1 MSEYQYYEF
10 QAIDRSLTEKEMAEL
25 RSYSTR
31 ARITPTSFVN
41 HYEWGNFKGD
51 EDAWMFRYFD
61 AFLYLANWG
70 THVFKMRLP
79 SKFLDLADVRPYC
92 SRNSLTARKNKDQVV
107 LTFASEDDE
116 GEDWDSGEGILSP
129 LIALRA
135 ELARG
140 DRRALYLG
148 WLLAVQADEFDDE
161 ELEPPVPPGL
171 GRLSASLD
179 ALVEFLRID
188 PDLLRAAAETSAQM
202 STLSPGRKEL
212 RAWLA
217 TLPPAEKD
225 TWLARLFAEDTLSVS
240 AELHRRFVQDHDPA
254 KASLAAPQRRTIG
267 EIRRI
272 AESHA
277 MERKQ
282 NAEREAAAEAD
293 RRQRKAARERAKHL
307 DALVG
312 KEKQLWV
319 DVEALVA
326 AKQSKNYVA
335 AVEVLIDLRDLAAR
349 SGAGDFDT
357 LLKSFRSRHARKATL
372 MDRISKAGL

>member
-61 AFLYLANWG
+61 AFLYLTNWG
-70 THVFKMRLP
+70 THVFKVRLS

-107 LTFASEDDE
+107 LTFTSQDDE
-116 GEDWDSGEGILSP
+116 EEDWDTGEGILPS
-129 LIALRA
+129 LIAIRA
-135 ELARG
+135 ELARD

-161 ELEPPVPPGL
+161 EPEPPVPPGM
-171 GRLSASLD
+171 GQFSASLE

-188 PDLLRAAAETSAQM
+188 PDLLRAAAETSPQM
-202 STLSPGRKEL
+202 STPSPGRNEL
-212 RAWLA
+212 MAWLA
-217 TLPPAEKD
+217 TLPLAAKD

-272 AESHA
+272 AERHA
-277 MERKQ
+277 VERRQ
-282 NAEREAAAEAD
+282 NAEREAVADAD
-293 RRQRKAARERAKHL
+293 RRQRQAARERAKRL

-312 KEKQLWV
+312 KEKQLWL
-319 DVEALVA
+319 DVETLVT

-335 AVEVLIDLRDLAAR
+335 AVEVLVDLRDLAAR

-357 LLKSFRSRHARKATL
+357 LLQSFRSRHARKATL

>member
-70 THVFKMRLP
+70 THVFKVRLP
-79 SKFLDLADVRPYC
+79 SKFLDLPDVRPYC
-92 SRNSLTARKNKDQVV
+92 SRNSLTARKNKDQIV
-107 LTFASEDDE
+107 LTFTSQDDE
-116 GEDWDSGEGILSP
+116 NEDWDTGEGILSS
-129 LIALRA
+129 LIAIRA

-148 WLLAVQADEFDDE
+148 WLLAVQADELDDE
-161 ELEPPVPPGL
+161 EPEPPVPPGL
-171 GRLSASLD
+171 GQLSVSLD

-202 STLSPGRKEL
+202 STLSPGRNEL
-212 RAWLA
+212 MAWLA

-240 AELHRRFVQDHDPA
+240 AELHRRFMQDNDPV
-254 KASLAAPQRRTIG
+254 KASMAAPQRRTIG

-272 AESHA
+272 AERHA
-277 MERKQ
+277 VERRQ
-282 NAEREAAAEAD
+282 NAEREAVAEAD
-293 RRQRKAARERAKHL
+293 RRQRQAARERAKRL

-312 KEKQLWV
+312 KEQQLWL
-319 DVEALVA
+319 DVETLVA

-357 LLKSFRSRHARKATL
+357 LLQSFRSRHARKATL
-372 MDRISKAGL
+372 MDRLSKAGL